1 MPTPE
6 TTATVAAVSRSAGH
20 HFSKAKVPTITLL
33 KGLGVEGDAHA
44 GHTVKH
50 RSRVKA
56 TPDAPNL
63 RQVHLVMAETLDRLN
78 TKGFS
83 LRAGDIG
90 ENITTTGID
99 LFALPRGT
107 HLAIG
112 AEAVIEVTG
121 LRNPCTQLDGF
132 QDGLMAATLIRD
144 DDGRLQLRAGIMGIV
159 LEGGLVTPGDAITTS
174 LPAEPHLP
182 LQRV

>member
-1 MPTPE
+1 MSAPKTSANV
-6 TTATVAAVSRSAGH
+6 TAISRSAGH
-20 HFSKAKVPTITLL
+20 HFSKANAPVITLL

-56 TPDAPNL
+56 NPEAPNL

-78 TKGFS
+78 AEGFS

-99 LFALPRGT
+99 LFALPCGT
-107 HLAIG
+107 RLAIG
-112 AEAVIEVTG
+112 PEAIIEVTG
-121 LRNPCTQLDGF
+121 LRNPCTQLDAF
-132 QDGLMAATLIRD
+132 QDGLMAATLTRD
-144 DDGRLQLRAGIMGIV
+144 DEGRLQLRAGIMGIV
-159 LEGGLVTPGDAITTS
+159 LAGGRITPGDAIAVT
-174 LPAEPHLP
+174 LPPEPHLP
-182 LQRV
+182 LARV